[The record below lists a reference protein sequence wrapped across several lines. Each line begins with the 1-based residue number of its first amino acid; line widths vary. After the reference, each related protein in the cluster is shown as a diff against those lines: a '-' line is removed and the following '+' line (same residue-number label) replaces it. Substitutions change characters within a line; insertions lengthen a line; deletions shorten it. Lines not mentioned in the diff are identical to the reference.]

1 MTDKE
6 ILKALLE
13 GKKLTSKEWDKG
25 EYIYLN
31 NSGDLVDEKGDK
43 IFFTMETSYSFVF
56 DGDSLQEYIQ
66 YGDFA
71 QAMNHIVN
79 GGKTIIK
86 GRYGFHY
93 LDDKGNVC
101 GLQRWI

>member
-1 MTDKE
+1 
-6 ILKALLE
+6 
-13 GKKLTSKEWDKG
+13 
-25 EYIYLN
+25 
-31 NSGDLVDEKGDK
+31 
-43 IFFTMETSYSFVF
+43 METSYSFVF

-93 LDDKGNVC
+93 LDDKGNVVYKGGYDDNEPSLC
-101 GLQRWI
+101 LSITKEDILSKDWILF